1 MLRLLA
7 VGATL
12 VMLVL
17 KLLGQ
22 FDESWWIVF
31 SPILGYIALGAVVG
45 VCYFV
50 AALWASK

>member
-7 VGATL
+7 VGITL
-12 VMLVL
+12 VMLAL

-31 SPILGYIALGAVVG
+31 SPILGYFALIAVVCVG
-45 VCYFV
+45 YIV
-50 AALWASK
+50 AAIWSLK

>member
-7 VGATL
+7 VGVTL
-12 VMLVL
+12 VMLAL

-31 SPILGYIALGAVVG
+31 SPILVYITLCVVVTVGYL
-45 VCYFV
+45 V
-50 AALWASK
+50 ATIWASK